1 MGKGNIGLKILLFL
15 LRLFFGY
22 ILQWRKYRLQR
33 YKSVRSQMNL
43 QMDQLLHRID
53 RNSYGDV
60 RCTFYVPIW
69 FGKRKLMQTFDYIRF
84 GDSYGGWLCRPI
96 IKGIIGK
103 NYKDG
108 KPKVE
113 NFKNEVEYL
122 EKMVKK
128 YGYTVEEANRISD
141 DRRSYLCYPIVDEK
155 GTVLGLMYFDS
166 DKYGCYSDDDNNEVI
181 KMVRSGMEAIK
192 SNLI

>member
-1 MGKGNIGLKILLFL
+1 MRKYNIVLKILLFL
-15 LRLFFGY
+15 LRLFCGY

-33 YKSVRSQMNL
+33 YNLVRAQMNL
-43 QMDQLLHRID
+43 LVQLLD
-53 RNSYGDV
+53 RNSYGDI
-60 RCTFYVPIW
+60 RCTFHVPIW
-69 FGKRKLMQTFDYIRF
+69 FGKRKLMQAFDYIRF
-84 GDSYGGWLCRPI
+84 GDSYGGWRCQPI

-113 NFKNEVEYL
+113 NFKDEVEYL

-141 DRRSYLCYPIVDEK
+141 DRRSYLCYPIQDEK
-155 GTVLGLMYFDS
+155 GSLLGLMYFDS
-166 DKYGCYSDDDNNEVI
+166 DQYGSYSVDDTHELM
-181 KMVRSGMEAIK
+181 KMIRSGMEAFK
-192 SNLI
+192 ANLI